1 MTTINTQSL
10 VTKLKR
16 LVKSESGNASI
27 ESLFWIPIFVFILV
41 LIVDASFVFHGKT
54 QALKII
60 QDNNRA
66 YSVGRLT
73 TPAEL
78 EQAVAAEIARL
89 SPNATISSSLTS
101 GIATTTV
108 SFPAIDMMS
117 VGSIEALQR
126 ITISVVS
133 KQYVES

>member
-27 ESLFWIPIFVFILV
+27 ESLFWIPIFVFMLV

-54 QALKII
+54 QALRII

-78 EQAVAAEIARL
+78 EQAVAAEIVRI
-89 SPNATISSSLTS
+89 SPNATISSSVTS
-101 GIATTTV
+101 GIVTTTV